1 MTDGH
6 KWLMAPKGSGALWAS
21 RSIQDILEPAII
33 SSDNAPTTKF
43 QDRFDYIGTRDYT
56 SWCAMG
62 AALDFREMLGA
73 AGGNMCFK
81 RVLKAGHLVT
91 TLNLVGV
98 ANHFISNLAEST

>member
-1 MTDGH
+1 MGTQ
-6 KWLMAPKGSGALWAS
+6 
-21 RSIQDILEPAII
+21 SIQDILEPAII
-33 SSDNAPTTKF
+33 SSDNAPSTKF

-81 RVLKAGHLVT
+81 QVLKAGQNSL
-91 TLNLVGV
+91 LGGSCPSFYFQFSRINMNQALQ
-98 ANHFISNLAEST
+98 

>member
-1 MTDGH
+1 MRQ
-6 KWLMAPKGSGALWAS
+6 P
-21 RSIQDILEPAII
+21 P
-33 SSDNAPTTKF
+33 NF
-43 QDRFDYIGTRDYT
+43 QDRFDYIGTRDYN

-98 ANHFISNLAEST
+98 ANHFISNLAESTWIKHLNGNTP